1 MSLPAELQA
10 VSWGMGHERGYN
22 HQGHPAP
29 LLAQELG
36 KFRLQ
41 GSRSVLLD

>member
-1 MSLPAELQA
+1 MSLPAELRA
-10 VSWGMGHERGYN
+10 VSWGMGHEQGYI
-22 HQGHPAP
+22 HQGHPAL

-36 KFRLQ
+36 KVRLQ